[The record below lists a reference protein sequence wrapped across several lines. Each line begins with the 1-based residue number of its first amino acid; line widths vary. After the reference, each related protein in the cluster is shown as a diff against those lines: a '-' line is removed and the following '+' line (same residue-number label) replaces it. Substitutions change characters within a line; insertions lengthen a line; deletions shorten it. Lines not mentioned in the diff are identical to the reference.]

1 MIRLLQLALVA
12 IAFLMLAPAPSHAQ
26 IGNQPF
32 SFGNGSGGPGMSDAG
47 RQAIIN
53 QKILGVTPQVLLKDE
68 LGRPLGV
75 TSGPGGIPI
84 VTGPAGELLPGYRGR
99 GWKGSDP
106 AKGAGV
112 FNAFFA
118 RGRQDG
124 PSMSAAPT
132 TGQTVDAWTNTVQY
146 GGPSGHGSPIDQWV
160 AMAYYLGPR

>member
-1 MIRLLQLALVA
+1 MIRLLKVAVVA
-12 IAFLMLAPAPSHAQ
+12 IAFTMLAPAASEAQ
-26 IGNQPF
+26 ISNKPF
-32 SFGNGSGGPGMSDAG
+32 SFGAAGPGMSDAG

-53 QKILGVTPQVLLKDE
+53 QKILGATPQVLLKDE

-75 TSGPGGIPI
+75 TNGPGGIAI
-84 VTGPAGELLPGYRGR
+84 VTGPAGEPLPGYRGR

-124 PSMSAAPT
+124 PPMTAAPT

-146 GGPSGHGSPIDQWV
+146 GGPSGNGSPIDQWV